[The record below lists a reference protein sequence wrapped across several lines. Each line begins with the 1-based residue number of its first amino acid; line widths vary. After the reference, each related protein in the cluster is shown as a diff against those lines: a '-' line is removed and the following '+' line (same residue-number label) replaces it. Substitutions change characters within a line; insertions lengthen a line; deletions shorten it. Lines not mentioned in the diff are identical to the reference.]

1 MKSVLKKQIKK
12 SVLLKKTY
20 IGFHKL
26 KRYYKLRV
34 LYVIP
39 MLYRYFGFSEDSYK
53 RMVRYKKKHINE
65 RCFIIATGPSLT
77 MDDLSKLKDE
87 ITIGMNSLCMI
98 FPKLGWETTYFGI
111 QDRDVYGKVEKY
123 ISNTAQTDVFLG
135 DYIDSP
141 KIINEKFCRFSL
153 DMTYRDHPYKKD
165 LTKFSKN
172 CYKRVYNGGT
182 ITYSLIQIAV
192 YMGFKEIY
200 LLGVDNHYSDDK
212 NKQHFVEHGHFDPN
226 YKTAGERNAI
236 AYQAAKKF
244 ADSHNIKIFNATR
257 GGMLEVFP
265 RVDLDEVLQL
275 KNLKSV
281 Q

>member
-1 MKSVLKKQIKK
+1 MKSLLKNQIKK
-12 SVLLKKTY
+12 SVMLRKIY
-20 IGFHKL
+20 SCFHQNA
-26 KRYYKLRV
+26 YYFKARL

-39 MLYRYFGFSEDSYK
+39 MFLRQLGYSETSYK
-53 RMVRYKKKHINE
+53 RMIKYKQKHVND

-77 MDDLSKLKDE
+77 MDDLMKLKDE
-87 ITIGMNSLCMI
+87 ITFGMNSLCMI
-98 FPKLGWETTYFGI
+98 FSKLGWETTYFGI
-111 QDRDVYGKVEKY
+111 QDRDVYEKVEKY
-123 ISNTAQTDVFLG
+123 ISNTSQTNVLLG
-135 DYIDSP
+135 DYITSP
-141 KIINEKFCRFSL
+141 NIINEKFSRFSL
-153 DMTYRDHPYKKD
+153 DLSYRFHPSKKD
-165 LTKFSKN
+165 LTKFSKD

-200 LLGVDNHYSDDK
+200 LIGVDNHYSDDL

-226 YKTAGERNAI
+226 YKTAGERNNI
-236 AYQAAKKF
+236 AYKAAKKF

-265 RVDLDEVLQL
+265 RIDLDVVLEI
-275 KNLKSV
+275 KKLKSV